1 MSDVRAVMRTAG
13 TPRLVVALP
22 VPDALLLR
30 ALDNARFAPTV
41 GNRQGWHVV
50 VVKDKATRRALH
62 DLYQPPWQAYL
73 AERYGL
79 VPGAPPPPDLPP
91 ALRDTME
98 FADRL
103 HEVPVHLLISVE
115 LSTLAVTDRD
125 LARQSIVGGGSVYP
139 FVQNL
144 LLGLRQEGLGAALT
158 TLLIPAELRVKELIG
173 IPDGHAL
180 AALVAIGYPAARLPT
195 RLRRRPVEEFTT
207 RDHFDGEPFR
217 T

>member
-1 MSDVRAVMRTAG
+1 MRTAG
-13 TPRLVVALP
+13 TTRRFLADP
-22 VPDALLLR
+22 VPDALLQR
-30 ALDNARFAPTV
+30 VLDNARFAPNG

-50 VVKDKATRRALH
+50 VVKDRATRRSLH

-79 VPGAPPPPDLPP
+79 AAGATPGPDLPP
-91 ALRDTME
+91 ALRRTME
-98 FADRL
+98 FAERL
-103 HEVPVHLLISVE
+103 HEVPVHLLVSVE

-144 LLGLRQEGLGAALT
+144 LLGCRQEGLGAALT
-158 TLLIPAELRVKELIG
+158 TLLIPVEPQVKELIG

-180 AALVAIGYPAARLPT
+180 AALVAVGYPAGPLPT
-195 RLRRRPVEEFTT
+195 RLRRKPVEEFTT
-207 RDHFDGEPFR
+207 RDRFDGKPFR
-217 T
+217 A